1 VVALPIPADAAVART
16 EELRYDASDDTWAE
30 ADLLESLSGLYAYA
44 GRSADARAA
53 LDRSQSLIA
62 GLGVKLALAV
72 PNIEAGHIEL
82 TLGDP
87 VAAERRLRAG
97 YETLQAVGARY
108 FLALATI
115 VLAEA
120 LYDQGRFDADA
131 QMIEEALDGAS
142 PNFPAR
148 AAFVQAKLLARRGQ
162 FTEAR
167 SLAEEGARLAPAAS
181 PLAQATV
188 HEASAEVNGSL
199 ANPGKLPPGCTPPC
213 GSMRTGG
220 RQRWPSGPGPP
231 WPARPP
237 SLATTPRR
245 DQLAGSPRFQSSVT
259 LTTVR

>member
-1 VVALPIPADAAVART
+1 MHASGWLATSYVVALPIPAGAAVART
-16 EELRYDASDDTWAE
+16 EELLHDASDDTWAE

-131 QMIEEALDGAS
+131 QMNEEPLDGAS
-142 PNFPAR
+142 PNFAAR

-167 SLAEEGARLAPAAS
+167 SLTEEGARLAPAAS

-188 HEASAEVNGSL
+188 HEASAEVE
-199 ANPGKLPPGCTPPC
+199 
-213 GSMRTGG
+213 R
-220 RQRWPSGPGPP
+220 
-231 WPARPP
+231 
-237 SLATTPRR
+237 
-245 DQLAGSPRFQSSVT
+245 LAGEPGQAAARLRAALRIYEDRRATALAERARTALASQAAQPGHHPA
-259 LTTVR
+259 

>member
-1 VVALPIPADAAVART
+1 MVALPIPADAAVART
-16 EELRYDASDDTWAE
+16 EELLYDASDDTWAE

-87 VAAERRLRAG
+87 VALNAVCGRG
-97 YETLQAVGARY
+97 TETLQAVGARY

-131 QMIEEALDGAS
+131 QMNEEPLDGAS
-142 PNFPAR
+142 PNFAAR

-162 FTEAR
+162 FAEAR
-167 SLAEEGARLAPAAS
+167 SLTEEGARLASAAS

-188 HEASAEVNGSL
+188 HEASAEVE
-199 ANPGKLPPGCTPPC
+199 
-213 GSMRTGG
+213 R
-220 RQRWPSGPGPP
+220 
-231 WPARPP
+231 
-237 SLATTPRR
+237 
-245 DQLAGSPRFQSSVT
+245 LAGEPGQAAARLRAALRIYEDRRATALAERARTALASQAAQPGHHPA
-259 LTTVR
+259 